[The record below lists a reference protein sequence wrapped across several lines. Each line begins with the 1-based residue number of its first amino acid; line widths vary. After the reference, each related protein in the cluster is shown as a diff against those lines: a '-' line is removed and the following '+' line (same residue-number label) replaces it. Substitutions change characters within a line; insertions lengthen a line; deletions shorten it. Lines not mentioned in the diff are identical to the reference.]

1 VLSGF
6 KCIIVFDRTMSDDD
20 DDDHGDHDDHDDEMN
35 VDLYTVYIKM

>member
-1 VLSGF
+1 
-6 KCIIVFDRTMSDDD
+6 MSDDD

>member
-6 KCIIVFDRTMSDDD
+6 KCIIVFDRTMSDD

>member
-1 VLSGF
+1 
-6 KCIIVFDRTMSDDD
+6 MSDD